1 MGRDPTIWPDPLQYR
16 PSRWLSES
24 TPESGSL
31 HRPVRI
37 SDFMFPQF
45 NAGPRLCLGRPLAYL
60 EMQLMLAALV
70 LKFDMEAACD
80 LKDESYVQSIVLR
93 KKNGLLVRPRLR

>member
-1 MGRDPTIWPDPLQYR
+1 MGRDPTIWDDPLQFR
-16 PSRWLSES
+16 PSRWVSKS
-24 TPESGSL
+24 ASGSL
-31 HRPVRI
+31 HRPISV

-60 EMQLMLAALV
+60 ETQLMLAALV
-70 LKFDMEAACD
+70 HKFDMEAVSD

-93 KKNGLLVRPRLR
+93 KKTGLLVRPRLR